1 MHRNQIWLVWLIRFQ
16 RFCPFLFA
24 LKMAKIS
31 FLTMGY
37 TPWGQKIESA
47 QKIHASRGRYEMH
60 GNQILL
66 GVASP
71 VSEIL
76 VLYHLPSKQPKFP
89 FGP

>member
-1 MHRNQIWLVWLIRFQ
+1 M
-16 RFCPFLFA
+16 
-24 LKMAKIS
+24 S
-31 FLTMGY
+31 Y
-37 TPWGQKIESA
+37 SPWGQKIESA

-76 VLYHLPSKQPKFP
+76 VLYHLPSKQPKISLRTMSYSP
-89 FGP
+89 WGQKIESAQKIHASRG